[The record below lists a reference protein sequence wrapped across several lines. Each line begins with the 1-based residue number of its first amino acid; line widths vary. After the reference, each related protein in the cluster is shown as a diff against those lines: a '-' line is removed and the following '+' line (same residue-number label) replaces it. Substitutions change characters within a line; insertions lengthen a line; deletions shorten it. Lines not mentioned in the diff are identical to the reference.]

1 MTQNSSPGFDHSKYP
16 SYQPIKKA
24 DRRWPDAVLTK
35 APQWCSVDLRDG
47 NQALIEPMTSQKKL
61 RLWELL
67 VDLGFKQIEVG
78 FPSAS
83 SHDFDF
89 LRKLIDENRI
99 PDDVTVQ
106 VLTQARE
113 ELITKTFE
121 ALKGAK
127 RAVLHFYNSTSTV
140 QRDYVFAL
148 DRSGITEI
156 AVNGAQM
163 VKQAAAQYPD
173 TEWVFEYSPE
183 SFTGTEIDYA
193 VEVCNAVIDVIKPTV
208 EHPMIINL
216 PATVEMSTPNV
227 YADQIEWFCDHVNQR
242 DALIISLHTHNDRGG
257 AVAASEL
264 GMLAGADRVEG
275 TLLGNGERTGNM
287 DIVTMAMNLYSQ
299 GIDPELDFSQMDEMI
314 AVCKECTQLPL
325 HPRHPYAGELVF
337 TAFSGSHQDA
347 INKCLARRDDRDPWE
362 VAYLPIDPADIGR
375 SYQEVIRINSQ
386 SGKGGVAYVLKR
398 DHGLDIPRW
407 LQIDFSSEVQSLA
420 EHSES
425 EVVSDDIYQLF
436 LDTYALD
443 RSNVQVGRYQLARE
457 ETVDALQ
464 VDIVLGNSSVSITG
478 RGNGVVAA
486 FVDALGVYTG
496 TKVVVVEYSEH
507 TLGRDAEAEA
517 ICYVQVAID
526 GRRSCGVGR
535 SQDIVQASMAA
546 IVSAVARAEVF
557 HDLAASRKL
566 QPMSLISSNFN
577 GS

>member
-1 MTQNSSPGFDHSKYP
+1 MKQNSSPGFDHSKYP
-16 SYQPIKKA
+16 SYRPIKKA

-140 QRDYVFAL
+140 QRDYVFGL
-148 DRSGITEI
+148 DRDGITEI

-193 VEVCNAVIDVIKPTV
+193 VEVCNAVIDVIKPTP

-227 YADQIEWFCDHVNQR
+227 YADQIEWFCDQVNQR

-264 GMLAGADRVEG
+264 GILAGADRVEG

-407 LQIDFSSEVQSLA
+407 LQIDFSSAVQSLA

-464 VDIVLGNSSVSITG
+464 VDIVVGNSSIPITG

-496 TKVVVVEYSEH
+496 TKLVVVEYSEH

-546 IVSAVARAEVF
+546 IVSAVSRANVF
-557 HDLAASRKL
+557 RDLAA
-566 QPMSLISSNFN
+566 
-577 GS
+577 

>member
-89 LRKLIDENRI
+89 LRKLIDEKRI

-140 QRDYVFAL
+140 QRDYVFGL
-148 DRSGITEI
+148 DREGITEI

-193 VEVCNAVIDVIKPTV
+193 VEVCNAVIDVIKPTP

-227 YADQIEWFCDHVNQR
+227 YADQIQWFCDHVNQR
-242 DALIISLHTHNDRGG
+242 EALIISLHTHNDRGG

-264 GMLAGADRVEG
+264 GVLAGADRVEG

-407 LQIDFSSEVQSLA
+407 LQIDFSSAVQSLA

-464 VDIVLGNSSVSITG
+464 VDIVIGNSSIPITG

-496 TKVVVVEYSEH
+496 TKLVVVEYSEH

-535 SQDIVQASMAA
+535 SQDILQASMAA
-546 IVSAVARAEVF
+546 IVSAVSRANVF
-557 HDLAASRKL
+557 SDLAA
-566 QPMSLISSNFN
+566 
-577 GS
+577 

>member
-89 LRKLIDENRI
+89 LRKLIDEKRI

-140 QRDYVFAL
+140 QRDYVFGL
-148 DRSGITEI
+148 DRDGITEI

-163 VKQAAAQYPD
+163 VKQAAAKYPD

-193 VEVCNAVIDVIKPTV
+193 VEVCNAVIDVIKPTP

-325 HPRHPYAGELVF
+325 YPRHPYAGELVF

-407 LQIDFSSEVQSLA
+407 LQIDFSSAVQSLA

-464 VDIVLGNSSVSITG
+464 VDIVVGNSSIPITG

-496 TKVVVVEYSEH
+496 TKLVVVEYSEH

-546 IVSAVARAEVF
+546 IVSAVSRANVF
-557 HDLAASRKL
+557 SDLAA
-566 QPMSLISSNFN
+566 
-577 GS
+577 

>member
-140 QRDYVFAL
+140 QRDYVFGL
-148 DRSGITEI
+148 NRDGITEI

-193 VEVCNAVIDVIKPTV
+193 VEVCNAVIDVIKPTP

-407 LQIDFSSEVQSLA
+407 LQIDFSSAVQSLA

-464 VDIVLGNSSVSITG
+464 VDIVVGNSSIPITG

-496 TKVVVVEYSEH
+496 TKLVVVEYSEH

-546 IVSAVARAEVF
+546 IVSAVSRANVF
-557 HDLAASRKL
+557 RDLAA
-566 QPMSLISSNFN
+566 
-577 GS
+577 